1 LGVTIRKIVFR
12 LDFDFSNFVFNQ
24 ILEYKM
30 QKATFAAGC
39 FWGVELAFQQV
50 EGVVETSV
58 GYTSGQ
64 TKDPTYE
71 QVCTGRT
78 GHAEAV
84 EVVFDPEKVSYSE
97 LLNVFW
103 KKHDP
108 TTLNR
113 QGPDIGTQYRSGI
126 YYHDAEQKGLAEE
139 SKANLDASGSYRSSI
154 VTEITEASVYYPAE
168 DYHQKYLEKRGM
180 RSCS

>member
-1 LGVTIRKIVFR
+1 
-12 LDFDFSNFVFNQ
+12 
-24 ILEYKM
+24 M

-84 EVVFDPEKVSYSE
+84 EVIFDPELVSYSE

-126 YYHDAEQKGLAEE
+126 YYHNEEQKQLAEE
-139 SKANLDASGSYRSSI
+139 SKAKLDASGAYRSSI
-154 VTEITEASVYYPAE
+154 VTEITEASTYYPAE

>member
-1 LGVTIRKIVFR
+1 VVQYEKLLLNTVLIFQISFPTK
-12 LDFDFSNFVFNQ
+12 

-50 EGVVETSV
+50 EGVSETSV

-84 EVVFDPEKVSYSE
+84 EVIFDPEKVSYSE
-97 LLNVFW
+97 LLSVFW

-126 YYHDAEQKGLAEE
+126 YYHNEEQKRLAEE

-154 VTEITEASVYYPAE
+154 VTEIVEASVYYPAE

>member
-1 LGVTIRKIVFR
+1 
-12 LDFDFSNFVFNQ
+12 
-24 ILEYKM
+24 M

-39 FWGVELAFQQV
+39 FWGVELAFQHV
-50 EGVVETSV
+50 EGVIETSV

-71 QVCTGRT
+71 LICTGRT

-97 LLNVFW
+97 ILNVFW

-126 YYHDAEQKGLAEE
+126 YYHNEEQKRLAEE
-139 SKANLDASGSYRSSI
+139 SKAKLDASGSYRSSI
-154 VTEITEASVYYPAE
+154 VTEIVEASVYYPAE